1 MADPD
6 GDAAGEVE
14 LHRRTSANEADK
26 LFRILFAAVQLG
38 APASKRQIAEQAGLS
53 SQLVD
58 YHVPKLVASGQLLL
72 QAGRYRPQA
81 CLTDKNL
88 FRLMKSSLIRQQLI
102 EQVAAGLDFSQAEND
117 EGAVIEE
124 NILSLLRLFTVELK
138 KGRARPVLSMFRNL
152 CISCADS
159 SIPSSMLTS
168 RMLAPPRTWSSA
180 TSSAV
185 S

>member
-1 MADPD
+1 MAEPD
-6 GDAAGEVE
+6 SDAAGEVE
-14 LHRRTSANEADK
+14 LHRRTSADEADK

-72 QAGRYRPQA
+72 QGGRYRPQA

-102 EQVAAGLDFSQAEND
+102 EQVAAGLDFSQAEKD

-138 KGRARPVLSMFRNL
+138 GGR
-152 CISCADS
+152 
-159 SIPSSMLTS
+159 
-168 RMLAPPRTWSSA
+168 
-180 TSSAV
+180 
-185 S
+185 

>member
-1 MADPD
+1 MAEPD
-6 GDAAGEVE
+6 SDAAGEVE
-14 LHRRTSANEADK
+14 LHRRTSADEADK

-58 YHVPKLVASGQLLL
+58 YHVPKLVASRQLLL

-102 EQVAAGLDFSQAEND
+102 RQRLVLLLGLS
-117 EGAVIEE
+117 
-124 NILSLLRLFTVELK
+124 
-138 KGRARPVLSMFRNL
+138 
-152 CISCADS
+152 
-159 SIPSSMLTS
+159 
-168 RMLAPPRTWSSA
+168 APPGARNRA
-180 TSSAV
+180 HLHDAV
-185 S
+185 LHPHQQF

>member
-1 MADPD
+1 MVVALARGVGQALWP
-6 GDAAGEVE
+6 
-14 LHRRTSANEADK
+14 LNTKSLNP
-26 LFRILFAAVQLG
+26 
-38 APASKRQIAEQAGLS
+38 APARAPWLTQMATLRARWSCTVAPAPMRPTS
-53 SQLVD
+53 SSASCSPRSSSGRPLPSGRLPSRRGSRQLVD

-102 EQVAAGLDFSQAEND
+102 EQVAAGLDFSQAEKD

-138 KGRARPVLSMFRNL
+138 GGR
-152 CISCADS
+152 
-159 SIPSSMLTS
+159 
-168 RMLAPPRTWSSA
+168 
-180 TSSAV
+180 
-185 S
+185 